1 MRETLKPIKI
11 EKDWVQVLE
20 DEGIVT
26 FNKPARIHYSY
37 GDKEPDENFNR
48 ARDIRELPNYQGTKL
63 WIRSASSEIYFA
75 VPNVNVCEID
85 SKDKKIESESND
97 KKTNKDTKN
106 GKTQTK

>member
-1 MRETLKPIKI
+1 MWETLKPIKV
-11 EKDWVQVLE
+11 EKDWVQTLK

-37 GDKEPDENFNR
+37 GNKKPDENFNR
-48 ARDIRELPNYQGTKL
+48 ARDIRELPNYQGSKL
-63 WIRSASSEIYFA
+63 WIRSASSDTYFA
-75 VPNVNVCEID
+75 VPNVKTDPEEKETKQN
-85 SKDKKIESESND
+85 SSD